1 MNADTADA
9 ARDIN
14 LTGLSMGQLRTANNR
29 RNRVV
34 RNTIGRTRAA
44 AEILTGETVAAAKP
58 VAKTKRTT
66 S

>member
-1 MNADTADA
+1 
-9 ARDIN
+9 
-14 LTGLSMGQLRTANNR
+14 MGQLRTANNR

-44 AEILTGETVAAAKP
+44 AIATGETVVAPTP
-58 VAKTKRTT
+58 VAKAKRTT

>member
-9 ARDIN
+9 AREIN

-29 RNRVV
+29 RNRAV

-44 AEILTGETVAAAKP
+44 AAIVTGETVVAAAP
-58 VAKTKRTT
+58 VAKAKRTT

>member
-14 LTGLSMGQLRTANNR
+14 LTGQSMGQLRTANNR
-29 RNRVV
+29 RNRAV
-34 RNTIGRTRAA
+34 RNTIGRIRAA
-44 AEILTGETVAAAKP
+44 NEIVTGKP
-58 VAKTKRTT
+58 VVAPAATAKSKRTT